1 MHGEVFLHTFHPH
14 PPLQRPAPAESWA
27 SSCLLSTVISSPPI
41 KFRLIYFLNPSSVE
55 QKRFVTIILP
65 KAKLSLFTNPHPSH
79 CISADSSNVT
89 PRLPP
94 SLPFHPSPPSPCLLP
109 LLLLQALCWL
119 VAHLLIHSLS
129 LIQMLPIL
137 INTFFLFSSSIP
149 PLSALYSPTYVSN
162 NSIFP
167 MSESYTPLLTFRIL
181 LVL

>member
-27 SSCLLSTVISSPPI
+27 SSCLLSTVISSLPI
-41 KFRLIYFLNPSSVE
+41 KFHLIYFLNPGSVE
-55 QKRFVTIILP
+55 QKHFVTIILP
-65 KAKLSLFTNPHPSH
+65 KAKLSLFTNPRPSH
-79 CISADSSNVT
+79 CISADSSNAT
-89 PRLPP
+89 PRLPR

-119 VAHLLIHSLS
+119 VAHLIHSLS

>member
-14 PPLQRPAPAESWA
+14 PPLQRPAPAETWA

-41 KFRLIYFLNPSSVE
+41 KFRLIYFLNPGSVE
-55 QKRFVTIILP
+55 QKHFVTIILP
-65 KAKLSLFTNPHPSH
+65 KAKLSLFTNPRPSH
-79 CISADSSNVT
+79 CISADSSNAT
-89 PRLPP
+89 PRLPR

-137 INTFFLFSSSIP
+137 INTFFFLVASL
-149 PLSALYSPTYVSN
+149 PLVLCTV
-162 NSIFP
+162 
-167 MSESYTPLLTFRIL
+167 LLTYPIIVFSQ
-181 LVL
+181 